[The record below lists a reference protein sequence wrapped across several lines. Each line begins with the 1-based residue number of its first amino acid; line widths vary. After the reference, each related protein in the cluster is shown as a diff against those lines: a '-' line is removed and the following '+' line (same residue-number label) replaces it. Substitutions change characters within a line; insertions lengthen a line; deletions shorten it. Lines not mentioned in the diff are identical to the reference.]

1 MSPSQRSGLAL
12 RTAWWASSM
21 SGVLYISRISSFDQS
36 YLGVRAL
43 TAFHSAL
50 LPSGGGGGVAEIGEK
65 ASLTGVLN
73 DRVHA
78 EDEACR
84 ERTAARLGRR
94 VSAIVVRVKV
104 CCCW

>member
-1 MSPSQRSGLAL
+1 
-12 RTAWWASSM
+12 M

-36 YLGVRAL
+36 YLGVRAF
-43 TAFHSAL
+43 TALHSAL

-73 DRVHA
+73 DRVQA
-78 EDEACR
+78 EDEACN

-94 VSAIVVRVKV
+94 VSAMIVTVS
-104 CCCW
+104 CCR